1 MTTLGHRVLASCNLK
16 IQTQTGNTMFNNAIE
31 VYAYRIASL
40 IAMIALLNGTRR
52 VNAKHL
58 QVMSGLWH
66 SATKTAG
73 ASASR
78 RRGQRGGE
86 TAQVTMPSDFY
97 GYTNGAIW
105 NGALDTNSQTVDFDH
120 GIGRPAIEITG
131 GSCCTGGYGH
141 RYPAVGNKIK
151 EYMAV
156 QNVTIPQE
164 VFGSLME
171 IVARDIHTLVHKLGK
186 GPVTDDKLKRVLNSN
201 RFKIFV

>member
-1 MTTLGHRVLASCNLK
+1 MTTLGDRVLASCNLK
-16 IQTQTGNTMFNNAIE
+16 LQTPTGHAMFNNAVE

-40 IAMIALLNGTRR
+40 VAMIALLNGTRR

-66 SATKTAG
+66 SATAG
-73 ASASR
+73 R

-120 GIGRPAIEITG
+120 GIGRPAIEMTG
-131 GSCCTGGYGH
+131 GFGH
-141 RYPAVGNKIK
+141 RYPAVGKKIK

-156 QNVTIPQE
+156 QNVTIPHE

-171 IVARDIHTLVHKLGK
+171 IVARDIHVLVHKLGK